1 MLRVTTKRGC
11 SYRSRSRNRTLQ
23 LMGTGGRIGW
33 LSIRSVGRDP
43 IERRKTVRRTTQGL
57 AISAMAIVLAGCGG
71 SGSAIDIEVLNQD
84 PELVAVGADLYAT
97 ACGSCHGDDLRGTD
111 RGPSHL
117 SEVYEPNHHADAA
130 FLLAVRRGVAPHH
143 WSFGPMPPIEGLTDD
158 DVNAIVAFVRD
169 VQGREGFESYPP

>member
-23 LMGTGGRIGW
+23 LMGTGGRFGW
-33 LSIRSVGRDP
+33 LSIRSAGRDP

-57 AISAMAIVLAGCGG
+57 AVSAIAIVLAGCGG
-71 SGSAIDIEVLNQD
+71 LRSGVDIEVLNQD
-84 PELVAVGADLYAT
+84 PGLVAIGADLYAT
-97 ACGSCHGDDLRGTD
+97 ACASCHGDDLRGTEE
-111 RGPSHL
+111 GPSHL

-158 DVNAIVAFVRD
+158 DVKAIVAFVRD